1 MKILII
7 GYILLLIAILD
18 TVLLAFGYRDFSWAL
33 LGMTLLSVLGFPL
46 ASYMLYS
53 YYNPQ
58 PDVVFVTEDKETGKL
73 THWYRYL
80 EDEGQDNRVE
90 GFFKS
95 CR

>member
-18 TVLLAFGYRDFSWAL
+18 TVLLAFGYRDFSWEL

-58 PDVVFVTEDKETGKL
+58 PDVVLVTEDKETGKL
-73 THWYRYL
+73 YHWYRYL
-80 EDEGQDNRVE
+80 EEEENHIN
-90 GFFKS
+90 GFFND

>member
-18 TVLLAFGYRDFSWAL
+18 TVLLAFGYRDFSWEL

-53 YYNPQ
+53 YYKPQ
-58 PDVVFVTEDKETGKL
+58 PDVVFVTEDEEN
-73 THWYRYL
+73 HI
-80 EDEGQDNRVE
+80 N
-90 GFFKS
+90 GFFND

>member
-18 TVLLAFGYRDFSWAL
+18 TVLLAFGYRDFSWEL

-58 PDVVFVTEDKETGKL
+58 SDVVFVTEDKETGKL
-73 THWYRYL
+73 THKSRYL
-80 EDEGQDNRVE
+80 EDEENHIN
-90 GFFKS
+90 GFFND